1 MSVTFITPPLVEGP
15 KIAFFIPLP
24 EFLEK
29 IPLGVEMGNGRVGLP
44 VTMTVVG
51 SWFCIFVLF
60 LIFKIGTKNMKLVP
74 ESKLQILLESLYN
87 FFDGIITQMIGK
99 WKKKY
104 FNFISCL
111 CLFIFT
117 GNILTFFPIPW
128 LSKDATGMVLA
139 PAFRAPTADLNTTV
153 GLALLTTI
161 VFVGTNI
168 SRIGVLGY
176 FKGFMEPVPIMLPLN
191 IIGELAKPVNM
202 SFRLF
207 GNMFA
212 GMVILG
218 LLYKAVPAVI
228 PAPLHLYFDLF
239 SGAVQSFVFTM
250 LALVH
255 IQGALGD
262 SEPNELVNN

>member
-1 MSVTFITPPLVEGP
+1 MSVTFMTPPLVEGP
-15 KIAFFIPLP
+15 KVVFYIPLP
-24 EFLEK
+24 EFLDK
-29 IPLGVEMGNGRVGLP
+29 FPLAMEMGNGKVGLP
-44 VTMTVVG
+44 VSMTVVAT
-51 SWFCIFVLF
+51 WFCMFVLF
-60 LIFKIGTKNMKLVP
+60 LLFRLGTRKMELIP
-74 ESKLQILLESLYN
+74 TSKLQIMLESLYN
-87 FFDGIITQMIGK
+87 FLDGIITQMLGK
-99 WKKKY
+99 WKKRY
-104 FNFISCL
+104 FSFISCL

-117 GNILTFFPIPW
+117 GNILMFFPIPW
-128 LSKDATGMVLA
+128 ASFTEEGVVLA
-139 PAFRAPTADLNTTV
+139 PAFRAPTADLNTTL

-168 SRIGVLGY
+168 SQGGILGY
-176 FKGFMEPVPIMLPLN
+176 LKGFTEPVPIMLPLN

-218 LLYKAVPAVI
+218 LLYKVVPAVI

-255 IQGALGD
+255 IKGALGD
-262 SEPNELVNN
+262 SEPQLGQ

>member
-1 MSVTFITPPLVEGP
+1 MSITFITPPLVEGP
-15 KIAFFIPLP
+15 KVVFYIPLP
-24 EFLEK
+24 EFLDK
-29 IPLGVEMGNGRVGLP
+29 FPLAMEMGNGKVGLP
-44 VTMTVVG
+44 VSMTVV
-51 SWFCIFVLF
+51 STWFCIFVLF
-60 LIFKIGTKNMKLVP
+60 LLFKIGTKKMDILP
-74 ESKLQILLESLYN
+74 ENRLQIILESLYS
-87 FFDGIITQMIGK
+87 FLDGIINQMIGK
-99 WKKKY
+99 WKKRY
-104 FNFISCL
+104 FSFVSCL
-111 CLFIFT
+111 FLFIFT

-128 LSKDATGMVLA
+128 VSFSEEGVVLA

-161 VFVGTNI
+161 IFIGTNI
-168 SRIGVLGY
+168 SRVGIVGY
-176 FKGFMEPVPIMLPLN
+176 FKGFTEPVPILLPLN

-239 SGAVQSFVFTM
+239 SGVVQSFVFTM

-262 SEPNELVNN
+262 SEPLLGQE

>member
-1 MSVTFITPPLVEGP
+1 MSITFVTPPLVEGP
-15 KIAFFIPLP
+15 SIAFFIPLP
-24 EFLEK
+24 DSLQK
-29 IPLGVEMGNGRVGLP
+29 LSIGVAMENGRLGLP

-51 SWFCIFVLF
+51 SWFCIFMLF
-60 LIFKIGTKNMKLVP
+60 LLFKLGTKNMKVLP
-74 ESKLQILLESLYN
+74 ESKIQIVLESLYN
-87 FFDGIITQMIGK
+87 FLDGIITQMIGK
-99 WKKKY
+99 WKHKY
-104 FNFISCL
+104 FSFISAL
-111 CLFIFT
+111 FLFIFT

-128 LSKDATGMVLA
+128 LSINDGGATLA

-153 GLALLTTI
+153 GLALVTTI

-168 SRIGVLGY
+168 ARVGVLGY
-176 FKGFMEPVPIMLPLN
+176 CKGFIEPVPFLLPLN
-191 IIGELAKPVNM
+191 IVGELAKPINM

-212 GMVILG
+212 GMVIIG
-218 LLYKAVPAVI
+218 LLYKAAPAVI

-250 LALVH
+250 LALVN

-262 SEPNELVNN
+262 SEPV